1 MRIITTFGVGAVTAV
16 LLGACGSSDS
26 AKTVT
31 STTIATAATTAAT
44 TASTTAATTPAT
56 EPALTTTTAGSDTT
70 AVAATEAPTTTV
82 VTATSGTVDLATTS
96 LGQVLVDNNGRTLYL
111 SSKDTQNQP
120 STCDGTCA
128 ATWLP
133 DLATLSPSTGLGLDA
148 TLLTE
153 LKRTDGSQ
161 QLAYNGWPLYRY
173 VKDAKPGDVLGQG
186 VGGFAVVGA
195 NGAAM

>member
-1 MRIITTFGVGAVTAV
+1 MRIITTFGVGAVTAM

-31 STTIATAATTAAT
+31 PTTTAAAATTA
-44 TASTTAATTPAT
+44 TAATTPAT
-56 EPALTTTTAGSDTT
+56 EAATEPASTTTTPESTTT
-70 AVAATEAPTTTV
+70 AVAGTEAPTTTV

-96 LGQVLVDNNGRTLYL
+96 LGAVLVDNNGRTLYL

-153 LKRTDGSQ
+153 LKRTDGSE

-186 VGGFAVVGA
+186 VGGFSVVGA

>member
-31 STTIATAATTAAT
+31 PTTIQTALPTTIAAAATTPTTAAT
-44 TASTTAATTPAT
+44 TEPAPTTTTPAT
-56 EPALTTTTAGSDTT
+56 TV
-70 AVAATEAPTTTV
+70 VAATEAPTTTV
-82 VTATSGTVDLATTS
+82 VTATSGTVDVATTS
-96 LGQVLVDNNGRTLYL
+96 LGAVLVDNNGRTLYL
-111 SSKDTQNQP
+111 DSKDTQNQP

-128 ATWLP
+128 TTWLP
-133 DLATLSPSTGLGLDA
+133 DLATLTPTTGLGLDA

-153 LKRTDGSQ
+153 LKRTDGSE
-161 QLAYNGWPLYRY
+161 QLAYNGWPLYRFA
-173 VKDAKPGDVLGQG
+173 KDTKPGDVLGEG
-186 VGGFAVVGA
+186 VGGFSAVGA